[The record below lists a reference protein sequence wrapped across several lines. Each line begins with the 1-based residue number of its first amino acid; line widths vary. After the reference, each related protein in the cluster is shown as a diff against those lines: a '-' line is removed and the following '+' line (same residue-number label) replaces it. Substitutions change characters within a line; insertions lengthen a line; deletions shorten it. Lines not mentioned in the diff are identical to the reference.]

1 MLLHL
6 PEAFGENGPE
16 ARKRICDYLEVF
28 GIKLDDEKNNVRGK
42 QVEISADD
50 SKVKVWIIPTNEEI
64 MIARDAK
71 EIITK

>member
-1 MLLHL
+1 MQ
-6 PEAFGENGPE
+6 EEFGENGSE
-16 ARKRICDYLEVF
+16 ARKRICNYLEVF

-42 QVEISADD
+42 QVEISSDD

-71 EIITK
+71 EIITGK

>member
-1 MLLHL
+1 
-6 PEAFGENGPE
+6 
-16 ARKRICDYLEVF
+16 VF

-42 QVEISADD
+42 QVEISSND

-71 EIITK
+71 EIITGK

>member
-6 PEAFGENGPE
+6 LEAFGENGPE

-42 QVEISADD
+42 
-50 SKVKVWIIPTNEEI
+50 VWIIPTNEEI

>member
-6 PEAFGENGPE
+6 LEVFGENGPE

>member
-1 MLLHL
+1 MQ
-6 PEAFGENGPE
+6 EEFGENGPE
-16 ARKRICDYLEVF
+16 ARKRTCNYLEVF

-42 QVEISADD
+42 QVEISSDD

-71 EIITK
+71 EIITGK

>member
-1 MLLHL
+1 M
-6 PEAFGENGPE
+6 FGENGTE